1 MFISPV
7 ELYAI
12 SPQACLLIPSGVV
25 TVSEACWLSAEEVW
39 LPCVCLL
46 AVLLL
51 CWNAETSL
59 KRESSV
65 SEALSIL
72 VKSSRNNSRQFSPW
86 QPGRVPEDT
95 SQSTSSSQGPS
106 LNNVLISSLP
116 STL

>member
-12 SPQACLLIPSGVV
+12 SPQACLLIPSEVV
-25 TVSEACWLSAEEVW
+25 TVSEACWLSAKEVW

-65 SEALSIL
+65 SEALS
-72 VKSSRNNSRQFSPW
+72 SW
-86 QPGRVPEDT
+86 
-95 SQSTSSSQGPS
+95 
-106 LNNVLISSLP
+106 
-116 STL
+116 